1 MDENNDK
8 PRLAEIAELLNR
20 HGVEFLVI
28 GGQAA
33 AMHGSLPPNFDV
45 DLCNRRTASNLHNLA

>member
-1 MDENNDK
+1 MADDIDKGDK
-8 PRLAEIAELLNR
+8 PALIQIAELLER

-33 AMHGSLPPNFDV
+33 TLHGSPVPQSDA
-45 DLCNRRTASNLHNLA
+45 RSR